1 MAYYRSQ
8 VESIARK
15 LCAEQHLALYDIEEK
30 MSAKGRII
38 TIYLTKIGGVTV
50 DDCAYFSRALS
61 DELDELDIIPERYFL
76 EVSSPG
82 LERVLKL
89 KSHYASAINE
99 KVAIQWTEGDEK
111 HSAMGT
117 LIEVNDDTITLDDR
131 GKVVEINFKDINRAK
146 TVFLDKERSEKKR

>member
-1 MAYYRSQ
+1 
-8 VESIARK
+8 
-15 LCAEQHLALYDIEEK
+15 
-30 MSAKGRII
+30 
-38 TIYLTKIGGVTV
+38 

-99 KVAIQWTEGDEK
+99 KVAVQWTEGDEK